1 MICLY
6 EVNVKQKKRS
16 IVLRLI
22 VVIPMSLI
30 SSLIVSIQIA
40 SDGHCLHVRR
50 PLTGYVTLQVAMQME
65 HTSALRQVK
74 LSFKMASGSLH
85 ERQLL
90 YLIKA

>member
-30 SSLIVSIQIA
+30 SSLIVCIQIA
-40 SDGHCLHVRR
+40 SDGHCPRVRI
-50 PLTGYVTLQVAMQME
+50 LLIGYVTLQVAMQME
-65 HTSALRQVK
+65 LTGALRQVK
-74 LSFKMASGSLH
+74 LSFKMANGSLH

>member
-1 MICLY
+1 MICLC

-22 VVIPMSLI
+22 AITPMSLI
-30 SSLIVSIQIA
+30 SSLIVCSPIV
-40 SDGHCLHVRR
+40 SDGHCPHVRI
-50 PLTGYVTLQVAMQME
+50 LLIGYVTLQVAMQME
-65 HTSALRQVK
+65 HTGALRQVK

-90 YLIKA
+90 YLIKS